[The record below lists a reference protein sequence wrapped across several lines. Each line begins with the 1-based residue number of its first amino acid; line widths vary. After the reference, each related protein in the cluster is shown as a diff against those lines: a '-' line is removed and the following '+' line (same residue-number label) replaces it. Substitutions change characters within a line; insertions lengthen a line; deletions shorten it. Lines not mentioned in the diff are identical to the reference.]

1 MRLQNLLQQHKIL
14 ITKSTIQINYIS
26 STTIMDYSN
35 GIIFSKLTTY
45 LHQQEKETPLKI
57 IKNNEA
63 TDC

>member
-1 MRLQNLLQQHKIL
+1 
-14 ITKSTIQINYIS
+14 
-26 STTIMDYSN
+26 MDYSN